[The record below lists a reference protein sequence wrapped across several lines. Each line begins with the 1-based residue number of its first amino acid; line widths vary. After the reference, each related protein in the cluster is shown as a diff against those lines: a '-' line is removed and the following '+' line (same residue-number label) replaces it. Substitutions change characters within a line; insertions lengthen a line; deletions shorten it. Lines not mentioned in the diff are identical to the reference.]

1 MASGTYYKRPDGK
14 IQVNRDGMSFPTIA
28 SEDDVRR
35 AGLVEAPPVMMLDPL
50 EASRAATSSAAGKKE
65 REQSLSEVPSGMR
78 VYTSPSGA
86 GPTIPD
92 TGQQPQGLGGRL
104 YNALSDEPTGQ
115 LPKDLAQK
123 AQQRKV
129 DETGGGQVEQARAM
143 QAAGQQ
149 PTNIPTGIPGGMQA
163 VPSPAQMQQQQ
174 RGPSYAAF
182 GGSPG
187 RRIPGGWQ
195 PSGRQT
201 EETVYDEQ
209 ALDNLRDAM
218 RTEGVDDAVA
228 RQILSDGFGK
238 LAQDKRKEAVMF
250 GDRAA
255 AARADIDQS
264 LAALEAD
271 RSDIAAMRVDPNHIW
286 ADRGTFAQVL
296 AALAMGAGE
305 FAAIRSGSGRNTA
318 AQIIENAINRDIDAQ
333 KANISLRQQG
343 LQTKTTLLDRYM
355 RNHDP
360 ETAERMAR
368 LAMNESVKAEAMQRQ
383 ETADIVKIRSATESR
398 IAQLD
403 ADLSKQRKATTEQ
416 YQPERVVGGSAPRKL
431 DMGLMRKLGLVAD
444 DGSLIPSPQEAYKLQ
459 QQYYSGRVAQ
469 EAKGG
474 PAEKPLD
481 AGTRATV
488 AKFSSGLDGMNLLI
502 QEVEKQGATGA
513 LKNYLNTG
521 DIGRLK
527 QRVVQDIGFALSGA
541 NVGTDESKRELAQLH
556 AGLSGA
562 LSKEQTI
569 AAIRRAMVRI
579 ENYRNDYLGKQRP
592 QTVGTVE

>member
-129 DETGGGQVEQARAM
+129 AETGGGQVEQARAM

-149 PTNIPTGIPGGMQA
+149 PTNIPPGIPGGMQA
-163 VPSPAQMQQQQ
+163 VPSPAQMQQQ

-228 RQILSDGFGK
+228 RQILSDGYGK

-271 RSDIAAMRVDPNHIW
+271 RADIAAMRVDPNHIW

-383 ETADIVKIRSATESR
+383 ETADIAKIRSTTESR

-569 AAIRRAMVRI
+569 AAIRRAMTRI

>member
-1 MASGTYYKRPDGK
+1 
-14 IQVNRDGMSFPTIA
+14 
-28 SEDDVRR
+28 
-35 AGLVEAPPVMMLDPL
+35 
-50 EASRAATSSAAGKKE
+50 
-65 REQSLSEVPSGMR
+65 
-78 VYTSPSGA
+78 
-86 GPTIPD
+86 
-92 TGQQPQGLGGRL
+92 
-104 YNALSDEPTGQ
+104 
-115 LPKDLAQK
+115 
-123 AQQRKV
+123 
-129 DETGGGQVEQARAM
+129 
-143 QAAGQQ
+143 
-149 PTNIPTGIPGGMQA
+149 
-163 VPSPAQMQQQQ
+163 
-174 RGPSYAAF
+174 
-182 GGSPG
+182 
-187 RRIPGGWQ
+187 
-195 PSGRQT
+195 
-201 EETVYDEQ
+201 
-209 ALDNLRDAM
+209 M

-228 RQILSDGFGK
+228 RQILSDGYGK

-271 RSDIAAMRVDPNHIW
+271 RADIAAMRVDPNHIW

-383 ETADIVKIRSATESR
+383 ETADIAKIRSTTESR

-569 AAIRRAMVRI
+569 AAIRRAMTRI